1 MYSTYRTYSAYSKHK
16 AHTTHTL
23 HTPHTTHTA
32 QSAHAARAGR
42 PHHRGRQ
49 NDPRTGHDQKIS
61 GCLRC
66 PTLYFKYIYSISQ
79 AGFLRAGAGGGANL
93 PGLNLPVLLY
103 FRPPSLVA
111 RIVIRAQ
118 LHQIQVCPPQ
128 SAKPGPRWAPG
139 SCQYSY

>member
-79 AGFLRAGAGGGANL
+79 AGFLRAGAGGGGESARSKL
-93 PGLNLPVLLY
+93 ACIAVFPTALSRSSYRDPRTASSDPSL
-103 FRPPSLVA
+103 PPSKCETWSTVGT
-111 RIVIRAQ
+111 R
-118 LHQIQVCPPQ
+118 
-128 SAKPGPRWAPG
+128 
-139 SCQYSY
+139 